1 MSKILTV
8 SAVFAL
14 MVLNACSQQEE
25 PAPPP
30 EPMLE
35 PEPVFTGKP

>member
-1 MSKILTV
+1 MSKIITV

-25 PAPPP
+25 PEPA
-30 EPMLE
+30 PMLE

>member
-25 PAPPP
+25 PAP
-30 EPMLE
+30 EPVMLE

>member
-1 MSKILTV
+1 MSKIITV

-25 PAPPP
+25 PAP

>member
-1 MSKILTV
+1 MSKILTL

-25 PAPPP
+25 PEPAP
-30 EPMLE
+30 PMLE